1 MMKTDAPR
9 THSQI
14 DVDMPHMRS
23 VTAHALALFDTVRR
37 TYDLPRSSRDLLEA
51 GGLLHDVGLPI
62 DPPQHHL
69 VGRDI
74 VLDADMSGLDENEQ
88 AIVACLVAFHRKKV
102 RPELEPAYVRLGKK
116 DQHLALCLA
125 SLLRV
130 ADGLDYSH
138 TQTTHL
144 QTCEV
149 RRRGVVLH
157 LRGPHAEEDGS
168 RAVKKADLWHRVFQ
182 QEVEVTMEARAEEP
196 PTPAPDQ
203 PRTGSNGQRDH
214 DDTYDTYDT
223 YSADVNDADRAPWSL
238 VIERSSLR
246 KPRTLAETARRQ
258 LRTHFQELLVMEREV
273 RKDTD
278 IEAIHDMRVA
288 TRRLRAI
295 LPTIRPVVA
304 EETLRP
310 FRKHLRKIAWS
321 LGEVRDCDVFL
332 DLVRHYIEQQPDDQ
346 RAAMSPLVTA
356 LQRDRAAAYKRLMV
370 VLDSSAYETFKRDFA
385 RFLTDRAEGW
395 DTTLRV
401 CDVVGSIL
409 WQRYEALRS
418 YETVIPMDDE
428 AATSQTNQTSQK
440 GNEDDT
446 ALHETR
452 IAGKH
457 LRYVLEMLSDQ
468 HGELVDRLLTP
479 IKALQGSLGSIQD
492 IAVAKT
498 YVAALET
505 TKEEQEAL
513 DRYLRSREEERARL
527 LEESKEHWR
536 ELVSEGYR
544 RALAELLVRL

>member
-1 MMKTDAPR
+1 
-9 THSQI
+9 
-14 DVDMPHMRS
+14 MRS

-74 VLDADMSGLDENEQ
+74 VLDTDMSGLDENER

-168 RAVKKADLWHRVFQ
+168 RAVKKADLWQRVFQ
-182 QEVEVTMEARAEEP
+182 HEVEVTMEARAEEP

-214 DDTYDTYDT
+214 DETHDTDSVDFNG
-223 YSADVNDADRAPWSL
+223 ADLASWPL
-238 VIERSSLR
+238 VTEHSSLR

-273 RKDTD
+273 RKDTH

-295 LPTIRPVVA
+295 LPTIRPVVV

-310 FRKHLRKIAWS
+310 FRKHLRKVARS

-370 VLDSSAYETFKRDFA
+370 ALGSSAYETFKRDFA

-418 YETVIPMDDE
+418 YETVIPMDDDE
-428 AATSQTNQTSQK
+428 AATDRASQTSQTNQNGS
-440 GNEDDT
+440 EDDT

-468 HGELVDRLLTP
+468 HGELVDRLLAP

-492 IAVAKT
+492 IAVAKA

-505 TKEEQEAL
+505 TREEQEAL
-513 DRYLRSREEERARL
+513 DRYIRGREAERARL